1 MRVHPGLEIL
11 LENEMFRR
19 RNIGLI
25 TNHTGINYDLECNF
39 HLMLQAGYKISALFS
54 PEHGI
59 YGDHPDGQYVDSS
72 SEGPTG
78 IPVFSLY
85 GATQKPTKKMLK
97 NVDLLLFDIQDIGAR
112 YYTYMSTMILSMEA
126 ASKHGVGFAVL
137 DRPNPIGG
145 LAVEGNIPDLSWI
158 SPICYAPIT
167 IRHGM
172 TAAEISLFMASEKN
186 LDTPTVIKMEGWS
199 RHMRFDETGFPWVP
213 TSPSAPNLDMATLY
227 PGTCLLEGTNVSE
240 GRGTSTPFQVL
251 GAPWIDATKLAHS
264 VNALRMPGIK
274 VRPVYFRP
282 SFSKWAG
289 NICQGIQIHIFE
301 PKEIRP
307 VETGVRILFVLRDQY
322 PEHFEI
328 TSPGPNNRRFLDLLC
343 GGPSL
348 STALEKD
355 SSPDDIL
362 NDWSKQTRFFASKR
376 EQFLLYD

>member
-145 LAVEGNIPDLSWI
+145 LAVEGNIPD
-158 SPICYAPIT
+158 P
-167 IRHGM
+167 
-172 TAAEISLFMASEKN
+172 
-186 LDTPTVIKMEGWS
+186 S
-199 RHMRFDETGFPWVP
+199 RCV
-213 TSPSAPNLDMATLY
+213 
-227 PGTCLLEGTNVSE
+227 
-240 GRGTSTPFQVL
+240 
-251 GAPWIDATKLAHS
+251 
-264 VNALRMPGIK
+264 
-274 VRPVYFRP
+274 
-282 SFSKWAG
+282 
-289 NICQGIQIHIFE
+289 
-301 PKEIRP
+301 
-307 VETGVRILFVLRDQY
+307 
-322 PEHFEI
+322 
-328 TSPGPNNRRFLDLLC
+328 
-343 GGPSL
+343 
-348 STALEKD
+348 
-355 SSPDDIL
+355 
-362 NDWSKQTRFFASKR
+362 
-376 EQFLLYD
+376 

>member
-1 MRVHPGLEIL
+1 
-11 LENEMFRR
+11 
-19 RNIGLI
+19 
-25 TNHTGINYDLECNF
+25 
-39 HLMLQAGYKISALFS
+39 
-54 PEHGI
+54 
-59 YGDHPDGQYVDSS
+59 
-72 SEGPTG
+72 
-78 IPVFSLY
+78 
-85 GATQKPTKKMLK
+85 
-97 NVDLLLFDIQDIGAR
+97 
-112 YYTYMSTMILSMEA
+112 
-126 ASKHGVGFAVL
+126 
-137 DRPNPIGG
+137 
-145 LAVEGNIPDLSWI
+145 
-158 SPICYAPIT
+158 
-167 IRHGM
+167 M
-172 TAAEISLFMASEKN
+172 TAGEISLFMASEKN

-251 GAPWIDATKLAHS
+251 GAPWINATKLARS

-282 SFSKWAG
+282 SFNKWAG
-289 NICQGIQIHIFE
+289 NICQGIQIHIFD

-348 STALEKD
+348 SNALEKD
-355 SSPDDIL
+355 SSADDIL
-362 NDWSKQTRFFASKR
+362 HDWSKQTRFFASKR
-376 EQFLLYD
+376 EQFLIYD